1 MDDQKELF
9 KKLKQYN
16 KLASGNLSAKDVKKL
31 LKELNKQRYSQ
42 QKEELR
48 KELKRVNN
56 IRSRYAKKTG
66 IKLPSVRELL
76 GYDSNSKWDI
86 NNLPKSELDRALS
99 MLDDIRN
106 ISDYLD
112 IAPDPEIIDIEVPE
126 SESEY
131 DAPPLD
137 AEAIL
142 RNFEDGFS
150 HTANRSTYLMDKWYS
165 GVLRDYSKEE
175 VAQALE
181 NAGNKGYSY
190 ENLMYGSDDESLIQ
204 TDTFIQ
210 QFMKELKVLDGNEDS
225 IRFISAKTAYGIV
238 RSNYDSVLME
248 DYNY

>member
-1 MDDQKELF
+1 MDDTNKALKQLKTFAKLSSGTLSRREVNKIAKEL
-9 KKLKQYN
+9 
-16 KLASGNLSAKDVKKL
+16 VKSKHA
-31 LKELNKQRYSQ
+31 E
-42 QKEELR
+42 QKAELR
-48 KELKRVNN
+48 KELKRVNS

-99 MLDDIRN
+99 MLDDIRS

-175 VAQALE
+175 IAQALE

-204 TDTFIQ
+204 TDTFVQ
-210 QFMKELKVLDGNEDS
+210 QFMKELKALDGNEDS